1 MKRASV
7 ATLVGAFLLGWTP
20 PSSGQTPPSSGQTP
34 PSEEPQGTRVSEVPK
49 TVTIFVRS
57 TPRANVRWG
66 ARALG
71 TTPLKLERPHDS
83 GPLDLTLTAG
93 GHLTHHIRAFTFKD
107 ESLNVRMVPDHE
119 AHTVFGYPQRGEV
132 APPEPVSGAAS
143 AAPPE
148 PATSPASAPH

>member
-1 MKRASV
+1 MKLRKPGVLAAGILAGWV
-7 ATLVGAFLLGWTP
+7 AQVSA
-20 PSSGQTPPSSGQTP
+20 QTP
-34 PSEEPQGTRVSEVPK
+34 PSEEPQGTRVAEVPK

-66 ARALG
+66 SRALG
-71 TTPLKLERPHDS
+71 TTPVKLERPHDS

-93 GHLTHHIRAFTFKD
+93 GYLTHHIRAFTFKD

-132 APPEPVSGAAS
+132 APPEPVSGAAPE
-143 AAPPE
+143 APPE
-148 PATSPASAPH
+148 PATLPAAAPR

>member
-1 MKRASV
+1 MKRMRMGAVVGVVLCASFARV
-7 ATLVGAFLLGWTP
+7 EPVRGQAP
-20 PSSGQTPPSSGQTP
+20 PSA
-34 PSEEPQGTRVSEVPK
+34 EPQGTRVAEVPK

-66 ARALG
+66 SRALG

-119 AHTVFGYPQRGEV
+119 AHTVFGFPQPGEV
-132 APPEPVSGAAS
+132 APPEPVSAAAPDS
-143 AAPPE
+143 PPE
-148 PATSPASAPH
+148 PGTSPASAPN